1 MGKVSKGD
9 LAYIPSR
16 TRLFDFR
23 DGVLKDFIEPE
34 NPIHVLVA
42 ETDTNKDRITV
53 IYEGNCWHVHRKDV
67 YQLEGK

>member
-1 MGKVSKGD
+1 MGKVNKGD

-34 NPIHVLVA
+34 SPIHVLVA
-42 ETDTNKDRITV
+42 DTDSNKDRVTV
-53 IYEGNCWHVHRKDV
+53 IYEGNCWHVHSKDV